1 MESKLAEI
9 LRMKLN
15 PVAIIWS
22 DEKPED
28 AAQFKKDKWGCV
40 MMLFAQAA
48 KGRTAVFDR
57 ETFGCFGGG
66 TGLGFENQ
74 YENFTGGEECF
85 YYFLST
91 GLENDKEKKK
101 LIDAEKDTLRS
112 ESYENFMYGE
122 RYVKSPELVKKY
134 VKRLPL
140 ISLPTKY
147 VIFKPLKDVDEE
159 KDKPKIIIFS
169 ANPDQLAALTVMAN
183 YDRESPDTVYAPFV
197 AGCQSIGI
205 MSYQEIE
212 KENPRA
218 VIGMIDISA
227 RIYSG
232 RQLGKDMMTF
242 SIPLKMFHEM
252 EDNIPG
258 SFLERHSWQTLV
270 KMNMEE

>member
-1 MESKLAEI
+1 MESKLAEV

-22 DEKPED
+22 DEKPAD

-74 YENFTGGEECF
+74 YKNFTGGEECF

-91 GLENDKEKKK
+91 GLEHDKEKKK
-101 LIDAEKDTLRS
+101 LIDAEKDELRR

-134 VKRLPL
+134 VQSLPL
-140 ISLPTKY
+140 VSLPTKY

-159 KDKPKIIIFS
+159 KDKPKVIIFS

-183 YDRESPDTVYAPFV
+183 YDRESRDTVYAPFV
-197 AGCQSIGI
+197 AGCQAIGI
-205 MSYQEIE
+205 MAYQEIE

-218 VIGMIDISA
+218 VIGLIDISA
-227 RIYSG
+227 RVYSG
-232 RQLGKDMMTF
+232 RQLGKDIMTF
-242 SIPLKMFHEM
+242 SVPLKMFHEM

-270 KMNMEE
+270 KLNMEE